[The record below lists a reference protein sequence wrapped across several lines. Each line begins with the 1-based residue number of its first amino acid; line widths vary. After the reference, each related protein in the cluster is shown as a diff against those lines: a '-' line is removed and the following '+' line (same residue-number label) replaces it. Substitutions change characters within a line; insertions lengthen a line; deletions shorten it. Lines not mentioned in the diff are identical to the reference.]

1 MTSINTH
8 AYVYRYEYKHTSI
21 GRYTS
26 ISTHPYVYRHMS
38 IKTHPYVYRQMSI
51 NTHPYVYRYMMGT
64 YMNKYV
70 VLLLPTGK
78 KTSTPE
84 SNFLSP

>member
-1 MTSINTH
+1 
-8 AYVYRYEYKHTSI
+8 
-21 GRYTS
+21 
-26 ISTHPYVYRHMS
+26 MS

>member
-21 GRYTS
+21 YRYTS
-26 ISTHPYVYRHMS
+26 INTHPHVYRHMS
-38 IKTHPYVYRQMSI
+38 RKTHPD
-51 NTHPYVYRYMMGT
+51 VYRYMTGT

>member
-1 MTSINTH
+1 
-8 AYVYRYEYKHTSI
+8 
-21 GRYTS
+21 
-26 ISTHPYVYRHMS
+26 MS
-38 IKTHPYVYRQMSI
+38 RKTHPD
-51 NTHPYVYRYMMGT
+51 VYRYMTDT

>member
-1 MTSINTH
+1 MYIDMT
-8 AYVYRYEYKHTSI
+8 R
-21 GRYTS
+21 
-26 ISTHPYVYRHMS
+26 
-38 IKTHPYVYRQMSI
+38 
-51 NTHPYVYRYMMGT
+51 T

-84 SNFLSP
+84 SNLPTP

>member
-1 MTSINTH
+1 MYIH
-8 AYVYRYEYKHTSI
+8 I
-21 GRYTS
+21 C
-26 ISTHPYVYRHMS
+26 
-38 IKTHPYVYRQMSI
+38 I

-70 VLLLPTGK
+70 VLLLTTGK

-84 SNFLSP
+84 SNFPTP